1 MVGAGFEWRHRGLL
15 QAGLS
20 NVLERDRLQSEV
32 QRFEN
37 QYRKDPS
44 DIDLLSETYAS
55 LLPRALR
62 HQEEEEED
70 KGDVRNESNDSD
82 VVEKLRATVTALQS
96 KIRKLESHDDG
107 NDKHDEVRK
116 EAEERVCS
124 LMIRVA
130 QLEEESLAQGD
141 RHAAELA
148 RMQTDI
154 TNKSRIIKSQRANLR
169 HLALRLEQAGSD
181 A

>member
-1 MVGAGFEWRHRGLL
+1 M
-15 QAGLS
+15 
-20 NVLERDRLQSEV
+20 
-32 QRFEN
+32 
-37 QYRKDPS
+37 
-44 DIDLLSETYAS
+44 
-55 LLPRALR
+55 R
-62 HQEEEEED
+62 HQEEEEEEEEN
-70 KGDVRNESNDSD
+70 GGSD

-96 KIRKLESHDDG
+96 KIHKLENEITASSSSSSKDVR
-107 NDKHDEVRK
+107 DKRDEIRK

-154 TNKSRIIKSQRANLR
+154 TNKSRTIKSQRANLR
-169 HLALRLEQAGSD
+169 HLALKLQQAGID
-181 A
+181 GGN

>member
-1 MVGAGFEWRHRGLL
+1 M
-15 QAGLS
+15 
-20 NVLERDRLQSEV
+20 
-32 QRFEN
+32 
-37 QYRKDPS
+37 
-44 DIDLLSETYAS
+44 
-55 LLPRALR
+55 R
-62 HQEEEEED
+62 HQEEEEEEEEN
-70 KGDVRNESNDSD
+70 GGSD

-96 KIRKLESHDDG
+96 KIHKLENEITASSSSSKDVR
-107 NDKHDEVRK
+107 DKRDEIRK

-154 TNKSRIIKSQRANLR
+154 TNKSRTIKSQRANLR
-169 HLALRLEQAGSD
+169 HLALKLQQAGID
-181 A
+181 GGN

>member
-1 MVGAGFEWRHRGLL
+1 M
-15 QAGLS
+15 
-20 NVLERDRLQSEV
+20 
-32 QRFEN
+32 
-37 QYRKDPS
+37 
-44 DIDLLSETYAS
+44 
-55 LLPRALR
+55 R
-62 HQEEEEED
+62 HQEEEKEEEEN
-70 KGDVRNESNDSD
+70 GGSD

-96 KIRKLESHDDG
+96 KIHKLENEITASSSSSKDVR
-107 NDKHDEVRK
+107 DKRDEIRK

-169 HLALRLEQAGSD
+169 HLALKLQQAGFD
-181 A
+181 G

>member
-1 MVGAGFEWRHRGLL
+1 
-15 QAGLS
+15 
-20 NVLERDRLQSEV
+20 
-32 QRFEN
+32 
-37 QYRKDPS
+37 
-44 DIDLLSETYAS
+44 
-55 LLPRALR
+55 LR
-62 HQEEEEED
+62 HQEEEEEEEEN
-70 KGDVRNESNDSD
+70 GGSD

-96 KIRKLESHDDG
+96 KIHKLENEITASSSSSSKDVR
-107 NDKHDEVRK
+107 DKRDEIRK

-154 TNKSRIIKSQRANLR
+154 TNKSRTIKSQRANLR
-169 HLALRLEQAGSD
+169 HLALKLQQAGID
-181 A
+181 GGN

>member
-1 MVGAGFEWRHRGLL
+1 MYHC
-15 QAGLS
+15 S
-20 NVLERDRLQSEV
+20 NS
-32 QRFEN
+32 
-37 QYRKDPS
+37 
-44 DIDLLSETYAS
+44 IDEC
-55 LLPRALR
+55 
-62 HQEEEEED
+62 
-70 KGDVRNESNDSD
+70 
-82 VVEKLRATVTALQS
+82 EKLRATVTALQS
-96 KIRKLESHDDG
+96 KIRKLENKIKASSHDDG
-107 NDKHDEVRK
+107 NEKHDEVRK

>member
-1 MVGAGFEWRHRGLL
+1 
-15 QAGLS
+15 
-20 NVLERDRLQSEV
+20 
-32 QRFEN
+32 
-37 QYRKDPS
+37 
-44 DIDLLSETYAS
+44 
-55 LLPRALR
+55 LR
-62 HQEEEEED
+62 HQEEEEEEEEN
-70 KGDVRNESNDSD
+70 GGSD

-96 KIRKLESHDDG
+96 KIHKLENEITASSSSSSSSKDVR
-107 NDKHDEVRK
+107 DKRDEIRK

-154 TNKSRIIKSQRANLR
+154 TNKSRTIKSQRANLR
-169 HLALRLEQAGSD
+169 HLALKLQQAGID
-181 A
+181 GGN

>member
-1 MVGAGFEWRHRGLL
+1 M
-15 QAGLS
+15 
-20 NVLERDRLQSEV
+20 
-32 QRFEN
+32 
-37 QYRKDPS
+37 
-44 DIDLLSETYAS
+44 
-55 LLPRALR
+55 R
-62 HQEEEEED
+62 HQEEEKEEEEN
-70 KGDVRNESNDSD
+70 GGSD

-96 KIRKLESHDDG
+96 KIHKLENEITASSSSSKDVR
-107 NDKHDEVRK
+107 DKRDEIRK

-154 TNKSRIIKSQRANLR
+154 TNKSRTIKSQRANLR
-169 HLALRLEQAGSD
+169 HLALKLQQAGID
-181 A
+181 GGN

>member
-1 MVGAGFEWRHRGLL
+1 MRHR
-15 QAGLS
+15 
-20 NVLERDRLQSEV
+20 
-32 QRFEN
+32 
-37 QYRKDPS
+37 
-44 DIDLLSETYAS
+44 
-55 LLPRALR
+55 
-62 HQEEEEED
+62 EEEEEEEN
-70 KGDVRNESNDSD
+70 GGSD

-96 KIRKLESHDDG
+96 KIHKLENEITASSSSSSSSSSKDVR
-107 NDKHDEVRK
+107 DKRDEIRK

-154 TNKSRIIKSQRANLR
+154 TNKSRTIKSQRANLR
-169 HLALRLEQAGSD
+169 HLALKLQQAGID
-181 A
+181 GGN